1 MWDYSEKVMDHY
13 EHPRNVGE
21 VEGANAV
28 GEVGSIVCGDALK
41 LTLKIDDGI
50 IREAKFKTFGCGSAI
65 AAASALTEMI
75 KGKGVEEAGRI
86 SNQDIAA
93 FLGGLPKEKMHC
105 SVMGQEALEAAIA
118 NYRGI
123 KTEAHHEEEGEIV
136 CKCFSVTDEKIKRVA
151 LANNLHTVEEV
162 TNFTKA
168 GGGCGAC
175 IPKIEDLLEELW
187 RSESARRSPGGR
199 LTMVQKIKK
208 IEAVLEEEIRP
219 VLRRDGGDVELV
231 DVLENKVLVRMM
243 GMCQGCHAS
252 DLTLNGLVQDKLRE
266 LVDPTLEVVEDVQ
279 P

>member
-41 LTLKIDDGI
+41 LTMKIDDGI
-50 IREAKFKTFGCGSAI
+50 IREARFKTFGCGSAI

-75 KGKGVEEAGRI
+75 KGKSIEEAAKI
-86 SNQDIAA
+86 TNQDIAA

-118 NYRGI
+118 DYRGLTI
-123 KTEAHHEEEGEIV
+123 EAHKETEGEIV

-162 TNFTKA
+162 TNYTKA

-187 RSESARRSPGGR
+187 RSEGAKRAPGGR
-199 LTMVQKIKK
+199 LTMVQKIRK
-208 IEAVLEEEIRP
+208 IEEALEEEIRP

-231 DVLENKVLVRMM
+231 DVMENKVLLRMM
-243 GMCQGCHAS
+243 GMCQGCATT
-252 DLTLNGLVQDKLRE
+252 DLTLKGLVQDKLRE
-266 LVDPTLEVVEDVQ
+266 LVDPTLEVVEDVG